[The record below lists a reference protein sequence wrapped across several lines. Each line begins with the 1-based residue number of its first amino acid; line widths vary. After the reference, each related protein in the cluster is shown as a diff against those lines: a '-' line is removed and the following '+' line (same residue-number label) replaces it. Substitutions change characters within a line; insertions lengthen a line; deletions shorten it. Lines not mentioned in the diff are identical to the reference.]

1 MQCLL
6 YLYSGNRLEDENQ
19 GGLDYLLTNTDYNFF
34 FLWRANSLKTF
45 VPTNIPHTEYYTNID
60 YD

>member
-19 GGLDYLLTNTDYNFF
+19 GGVIICWQILIKIF
-34 FLWRANSLKTF
+34 FLWRANSLKMF